1 MQSFKG
7 LRQQVTDCKTQ
18 ASIAGTI
25 GSIRTLYKKEGNNE
39 GKILNLKA
47 GKRVLQNWF
56 TNSLYSV
63 QKETTR
69 KEQ

>member
-1 MQSFKG
+1 M
-7 LRQQVTDCKTQ
+7 TDCKTQ
-18 ASIAGTI
+18 ASIADTI
-25 GSIRTLYKKEGNNE
+25 GSMRTLYEKEGNNE

-47 GKRVLQNWF
+47 RKRVLPNWF

-69 KEQ
+69 KER